1 VSVIANI
8 LTGADGETHD
18 IGRWSWAGSFL
29 AIVALTTW
37 KAWHGE
43 AVSVT
48 DLAEALGIVSGAHC
62 VGLMAK
68 AKTEPQ
74 P

>member
-1 VSVIANI
+1 MLTNL
-8 LTGADGETHD
+8 LTGADNQTHD
-18 IGRWSWAGSFL
+18 IGRWSWAGSF
-29 AIVALTTW
+29 AAVVSLTAW

-43 AVSVT
+43 SVSVT